1 MYDYLTFPYWDQDE
15 GMWRLTAYYNHK
27 KFPIWFDSRQAAT
40 MWRDMWDCPKWEN
53 LVGGSVYV

>member
-40 MWRDMWDCPKWEN
+40 MWRDMWDCPKWDT
-53 LVGGSVYV
+53 LLSS